1 MTFKIRTHNPIISL
15 LIIVVGIFLPFWYI
29 SERYGNGIKFISFI
43 ILYFVVELITYYL
56 FGRKTTVTVTER
68 GIIAKWMQYPF
79 YVKTKKEI
87 LWTEIESW
95 YFDNYKGSF
104 TFSLTT
110 KDKNTYLILCL
121 ASLIKQPQLYE
132 FLDHVSY
139 EIDLYNRQQINA
151 IYKIINARKSMNK
164 TIKIFL
170 IIAVSIMTI
179 LFIFVLFDLRF

>member
-15 LIIVVGIFLPFWYI
+15 LIIVVCILLPFWYI

-110 KDKNTYLILCL
+110 KDKKTYLILCL

-132 FLDHVSY
+132 FLDQVSY
-139 EIDLYNRQQINA
+139 EIDLYNRQQINS
-151 IYKIINARKSMNK
+151 IYEIKNARKSIIK
-164 TIKIFL
+164 TYKIL
-170 IIAVSIMTI
+170 IIIVLSMLTL
-179 LFIFVLFDLRF
+179 LFLLVLTDTKL